1 MLSGISNTQTS
12 GNSVSS
18 KEIDEISTGII
29 AGAKVGASAS
39 ATAEFSIPGI
49 ASGSATAEASVEAS
63 VETSVGGRF
72 STEVDQSWLSESSST
87 WSKKTTKTITIKI
100 PPNKCMGLYQ
110 KIGHYGPYEVGG
122 TKTISRERTPKSFEC
137 FRGM

>member
-18 KEIDEISTGII
+18 KEIDEISFGIK
-29 AGAKVGASAS
+29 AGATIGASATAEAGAIFASAS
-39 ATAEFSIPGI
+39 ATA
-49 ASGSATAEASVEAS
+49 SVEAS
-63 VETSVGGRF
+63 LETSLGGRF

-87 WSKKTTKTITIKI
+87 WSRKTTKTISIEI

-110 KIGHYGPYEVGG
+110 KIAHYGPYAVGG
-122 TKTISRERTPKSFEC
+122 TKTINRERIPKSFEC
-137 FRGM
+137 